1 MPKNLAIMDTRA
13 STEAF
18 IQAQSIEYQE
28 YVAKSRDLKSTIQHQ
43 QSLLNQ
49 RVIPKVY
56 RPKLL
61 RTTNSHLTEEFD
73 EKYARLFTEHLNK
86 VLTSNI
92 INLEL
97 QRAAVTSIITQTER
111 HLCSSSLSQDDI
123 KTIYYKFLSNNNIHN
138 HTAIPELQSKLS
150 EIPPQNTSPSHIRK
164 RRRQK
169 RKNNSPHPEAIKA
182 KKTSNSFLSQ
192 GPAKPHPP
200 PWQYTT

>member
-1 MPKNLAIMDTRA
+1 MDTRA
-13 STEAF
+13 SIEVF
-18 IQAQSIEYQE
+18 IQTQSIEYQK
-28 YVAKSRDLKSTIQHQ
+28 YVAKSRDLESTIQHQ

-49 RVIPKVY
+49 RIVPNVY

-61 RTTNSHLTEEFD
+61 RTTNSHLTEEFN
-73 EKYARLFTEHLNK
+73 EKYDRLFTEHLNK

-97 QRAAVTSIITQTER
+97 QKAAVTSIITQTEH

-123 KTIYYKFLSNNNIHN
+123 KTIYYKFLSSNNIHN
-138 HTAIPELQSKLS
+138 HTAIPELQAKLS
-150 EIPPQNTSPSHIRK
+150 EIPPKYTSPTHIRK

-169 RKNNSPHPEAIKA
+169 RKNQSQQPEAIKA
-182 KKTSNSFLSQ
+182 KKISNSFLSQ

-200 PWQYTT
+200 P